1 MTNFTSESIKAAHWT
16 KEEKDL
22 FTASMIEGHML
33 DKFTEEEL
41 VVILSQI
48 TYNVLVQDAVQILSN
63 LDSFSITAIKQIDYG
78 DHSKVPEFADVY
90 DLTFITDEVISVYRE
105 RSSQPFILVKA

>member
-33 DKFTEEEL
+33 D
-41 VVILSQI
+41 I
-48 TYNVLVQDAVQILSN
+48 VQDAVQILSN

-90 DLTFITDEVISVYRE
+90 DLTLITDEVISVYRE